1 MLIRRSSLIS
11 DPPMASINV
20 KTTSVMTLVTLIL
33 IMAGHFVEAQPSY
46 SPMEVFFTVYADG
59 FVAVDYTTEVDPT
72 KARVN
77 ITLFGSLYQDLIVED
92 QDGLLLEYSSIE
104 GGLTVDTLGSTMV
117 FISYVTPDLTG
128 KTGQTWMFSFS
139 ATVNSSILMP
149 EDATIK
155 ELNVIPLVM
164 GSLDGRPL
172 LILPAGDVEVTYTFA
187 IVGMREHALILIK
200 DAEST
205 INAVKTRGIVV
216 TEAEDLLQ
224 KANEAFNSELYVE
237 AEQFAEKAKASA
249 MSSETA
255 ASSAEETI
263 SDAEAAVSAARGEGR
278 IIGLDAAETLLQDAL
293 DAYETGNYSGAEA
306 FAEQAITAAAE
317 SKVEETE
324 EEPEAETPERPYT
337 WIAVGSAAL
346 AMTFATVFI
355 LKRRK
360 PAVEKAGGEVDL
372 EGLFD
377 THPYLRQDDKE
388 VLSFLFESGGE
399 AFASEIRERFN
410 IPRTSAWRMIRRLQR
425 EGLVEVKEIGG
436 QNLIRIRK
444 EHR

>member
-1 MLIRRSSLIS
+1 MIS

-20 KTTSVMTLVTLIL
+20 KTTSVITLVTLIL

-92 QDGLLLEYSSIE
+92 QDGLLLEYSPIE
-104 GGLTVDTLGSTMV
+104 GGLMVDTLGSTMV

-128 KTGQTWMFSFS
+128 KIGQTWVFSFS

-155 ELNVIPLVM
+155 EINVIPLAM

-224 KANEAFNSELYVE
+224 KANEAFTSELYVE

-249 MSSETA
+249 LSSETA
-255 ASSAEETI
+255 ASSAEEAI
-263 SDAEAAVSAARGEGR
+263 SDAEAAVSAARDEGR
-278 IIGLDAAETLLQDAL
+278 TIGLDAAETLLQDAL
-293 DAYETGNYSGAEA
+293 DAYETGDYSGAEA
-306 FAEQAITAAAE
+306 FAEQAISTAAEA
-317 SKVEETE
+317 KAEET
-324 EEPEAETPERPYT
+324 EAETPERPYT
-337 WIAVGSAAL
+337 WVAVGSAAL
-346 AMTFATVFI
+346 AMTFATLFI

-360 PAVEKAGGEVDL
+360 PAVEKAGGEEDL

-436 QNLIRIRK
+436 QSLVRIR
-444 EHR
+444 EGHR